1 MDSRSSVWLGLF
13 HTGLSCPQFYYT
25 VILNVCFLTNECVF
39 VSDWVLNEKL
49 NERNG
54 TKVFFGVGCL
64 KGLGRLART
73 WSVSGLLPLCLIHLL
88 FLCVFFV
95 KLLEVKVTACSAWAH
110 PVSVGVWGCIACL
123 ATSANLSHISH
134 TSKPLPLWLV
144 LLRLTLF
151 HKD

>member
-39 VSDWVLNEKL
+39 VSDWVLNEKPK
-49 NERNG
+49 G
-54 TKVFFGVGCL
+54 VFWSGCL
-64 KGLGRLART
+64 KGLGRLAHT

-88 FLCVFFV
+88 LLCVFFV
-95 KLLEVKVTACSAWAH
+95 KLIEVKVTACSAWAH
-110 PVSVGVWGCIACL
+110 PVSVGVWGCIARL